1 MNLYAPLDSSEELY
15 AAYAE
20 NTESI
25 YFKVENPGLSRLRKP
40 VYREWNEMEFL
51 EFPLIFE
58 QRFFG
63 VVGVVLDGEVKR
75 KENMPFLTAINA
87 IVLARLLLESQ
98 TTSVSRAD
106 TVSLLHQN
114 LLILN
119 PAAFYKA
126 MKVKV
131 LTQRFLKQLDGS
143 SEEVERIAQAS
154 LLSDYEPA
162 LLSSCI
168 GETPVVS
175 LLREVRRY
183 RSGKQNEALGAEP
196 ETLSGKI
203 LFIVIWYCEHG
214 DKGKEWILTMPISL
228 EESLLQSFECFLSS
242 QTEFGT
248 QPLLESKGRLT
259 HREDEILNNVLHGLT
274 NLEIADKL
282 FISTHTVKNH
292 ITKIFGKLEVNG
304 RAQAI
309 AKIYQKTS
317 WADPTQKR

>member
-1 MNLYAPLDSSEELY
+1 MSLYAPLHSSEDMY
-15 AAYAE
+15 GDYAE
-20 NTESI
+20 NTELI
-25 YFKVENPGLSRLRKP
+25 YFKMESPGLSRLRKP
-40 VYREWNEMEFL
+40 VFREWNEMELL
-51 EFPLIFE
+51 EIPLVFE
-58 QRFFG
+58 QRLFG
-63 VVGVVLDGEVKR
+63 VLGVVLDSDVKR
-75 KENMPFLTAINA
+75 KENMQLLNAINA
-87 IVLARLLLESQ
+87 IVLTKLLLESQ
-98 TTSVSRAD
+98 QTSVLRAD

-119 PAAFYKA
+119 PEAFYKA

-143 SEEVERIAQAS
+143 SVEIERIAQAS

-168 GETPVVS
+168 GETAVVG
-175 LLREVRRY
+175 LLREVRQY
-183 RSGKQNEALGAEP
+183 RSGRENETLGAEP
-196 ETLSGKI
+196 ETMNGKI
-203 LFIVIWYCEHG
+203 LFLVIWYCEHG
-214 DKGKEWILTMPISL
+214 DKEWKLTLPISL
-228 EESLLQSFECFLSS
+228 DESLLHSFEYFLSTQVELS
-242 QTEFGT
+242 T

-259 HREDEILNNVLHGLT
+259 QREEEILNHLLRGQT
-274 NLEIADKL
+274 NLEIAEKL